1 MPATLIGIDRSK
13 PASNQPEP
21 VIVNRWHPDTPMY
34 ASVKP
39 GAEFRIECFPWDG
52 GQIGNNDSAND
63 IRDCNLLPCHHLS
76 GAVAIEGAE
85 AGDILVV
92 DILDIGTFRD
102 QEWGYTGI
110 FPTENGASFLTD
122 VFPFPRKAVWDF
134 HGIYATSRHVP
145 NVRFAGITHPG
156 IIGCLPSHE
165 LLKKWNDR
173 ERALIATN
181 PTRVP
186 PLALP
191 PNPEG
196 VILGSMKGAKLKAAA
211 MEAARTIPPREHGGN
226 CDIKNLSR
234 GSRIYLPVYVKGG
247 GLVTGDFHFSQG
259 DGEITFC
266 GAIEMGG
273 WIDLGVDLIKRGCE
287 MYGITQAMFQP
298 GPVEPNYSEFLVFEG
313 ISVEDDGTQ
322 RYNDV
327 TLAYRRACL
336 HAINY
341 LKNFGYSGEQVYTIL
356 STAPVEGRVSG
367 VVDIPNACVSLYIP
381 TAIFDF
387 DIRPNAH
394 GPKKHVTAGKDL
406 ARAS

>member
-1 MPATLIGIDRSK
+1 MPKTIISIDRTK
-13 PASNQPEP
+13 PVTEQPHP
-21 VIVNRWHPDTPMY
+21 VIVNRWHPDTPMF
-34 ASVKP
+34 AQVKP
-39 GAEFRIECFPWDG
+39 GQDFRVECFDWTG
-52 GQIGNNDSAND
+52 GQIKNNDSAND
-63 IRDCNLLPCHHLS
+63 IRDCNLMPCHHLS
-76 GAVAIEGAE
+76 GAVAIDGAE
-85 AGDILVV
+85 PGDILVV
-92 DILDIGTFRD
+92 DILDIGPFQG

-110 FPTENGASFLTD
+110 FSTQNGGGFLTD
-122 VFPFPRKAVWDF
+122 VFPEPKKAIWDL
-134 HGIYATSRHVP
+134 HGIYTTSRNIP
-145 NVRFAGITHPG
+145 NIRFAGITHPG

-165 LLKKWNDR
+165 LLQKWNAR
-173 ERALIATN
+173 ERALIATSPN
-181 PTRVP
+181 RVP

-191 PNPEG
+191 PDPTG
-196 VILGSMKGAKLKAAA
+196 VILGSLKGDKLKAAA
-211 MEAARTIPPREHGGN
+211 MEGARTIPPREHGGN

-234 GSRIYLPVYVKGG
+234 GSRAYLPVYVKGG

-273 WIDLGVDLIKRGCE
+273 WIDLGVDIIKGGCTK
-287 MYGITQAMFQP
+287 YGITQAMFETS
-298 GPVEPNYSEFLVFEG
+298 PVDPRYSEFLVFEG

-387 DIRPNAH
+387 DIRPNSS
-394 GPKKHVTAGKDL
+394 GPSKKVGKGDL
-406 ARAS
+406 GRAS

>member
-1 MPATLIGIDRSK
+1 MPQTVIGIDRSK
-13 PASNQPEP
+13 PASAQPEP
-21 VIVNRWHPDTPMY
+21 VIVNRWHPDTPMV

-39 GAEFRIECFPWDG
+39 GAEFRIETFPWDG

-63 IRDCNLLPCHHLS
+63 IRDADLMPCHHLS

-85 AGDILVV
+85 PGDILVV

-110 FPTENGASFLTD
+110 FPTANGASFLTD
-122 VFPFPRKAVWDF
+122 VFPLPRKAVWDF
-134 HGIYATSRHVP
+134 HGIFATSRHVP

-191 PNPEG
+191 PDPTG
-196 VILGSMKGAKLKAAA
+196 VMLGSMKGAQLKAAA

-273 WIDLGVDLIKRGCE
+273 WIDLGVELIKGGLD

-298 GPVEPNYSEFLVFEG
+298 GPVEPRFSEFLVFEG

-387 DIRPNAH
+387 DIRPNAA
-394 GPKKHVTAGKDL
+394 GPKKCVTPGMDL

>member
-1 MPATLIGIDRSK
+1 MPQTIISVDRSR
-13 PASNQPEP
+13 PVNAQPEP

-34 ASVKP
+34 AMVKP
-39 GAEFRIECFPWDG
+39 GQDFRIETFPWDG

-63 IRDCNLLPCHHLS
+63 VRDCNLLPCHHLS
-76 GAVAIEGAE
+76 GAVGVEGAE
-85 AGDILVV
+85 PGDILVV
-92 DILDIGTFRD
+92 DILDIGFHRD
-102 QEWGYTGI
+102 YEWGYTGI

-122 VFPFPRKAVWDF
+122 VFPIARKAVWDLK
-134 HGIYATSRHVP
+134 GIFATSRHVP
-145 NVRFAGITHPG
+145 NVRFAGITPPG

-165 LLKKWNDR
+165 LLKTWNDR

-181 PTRVP
+181 PDRVP

-196 VILGSMKGAKLKAAA
+196 VILGSLKGAAVKKAAL
-211 MEAARTIPPREHGGN
+211 EGARTIPPRENGGN

-234 GSRIYLPVYVKGG
+234 GSRVYLPVYVKGG
-247 GLVTGDFHFSQG
+247 GIVTGDFHFSQG

-273 WIDLGVDLIKRGCE
+273 WIDLGVSLIKGGLN

-298 GPVEPNYSEFLVFEG
+298 GPVEPRFSEFLVFEG

-387 DIRPNAH
+387 DIRPNAA
-394 GPKKHVTAGKDL
+394 GPKQMVTQGKDL

>member
-1 MPATLIGIDRSK
+1 MKTFHAL
-13 PASNQPEP
+13 
-21 VIVNRWHPDTPMY
+21 TPR
-34 ASVKP
+34 A
-39 GAEFRIECFPWDG
+39 A
-52 GQIGNNDSAND
+52 
-63 IRDCNLLPCHHLS
+63 LL
-76 GAVAIEGAE
+76 A
-85 AGDILVV
+85 
-92 DILDIGTFRD
+92 
-102 QEWGYTGI
+102 
-110 FPTENGASFLTD
+110 
-122 VFPFPRKAVWDF
+122 
-134 HGIYATSRHVP
+134 
-145 NVRFAGITHPG
+145 
-156 IIGCLPSHE
+156 
-165 LLKKWNDR
+165 
-173 ERALIATN
+173 ALIAAAAAFATGVA
-181 PTRVP
+181 VP
-186 PLALP
+186 ALAADREDRQREVLALKDARLKIEFNATDRDAGVQLFVDSEP
-191 PNPEG
+191 WSSLDVYDTGGRLMLRATARGRFALQGGTELFMESGEPSLDEVPLDVFLNRFPAGQYKIVANGIDGLTYVGHANFTHNIPDGPVLVAPAQDEVVNPHHLT
-196 VILGSMKGAKLKAAA
+196 VRWQA
-211 MEAARTIPPREHGGN
+211 
-226 CDIKNLSR
+226 
-234 GSRIYLPVYVKGG
+234 VVKGG